1 MLHVPWP
8 CARLGCSR
16 RTSCLTDV
24 RLGSAIHEYYKIQAD
39 TWDAW
44 MELLRLHPAASLVL
58 PTRAFASVAR
68 RNLRQRAR

>member
-1 MLHVPWP
+1 MRAP
-8 CARLGCSR
+8 GDSR
-16 RTSCLTDV
+16 RTSCLTRV
-24 RLGSAIHEYYKIQAD
+24 RLGSAIHEYFKIQAD

-44 MELLRLHPAASLVL
+44 MELLRLHPTASLVL